1 LQQGPLYQQLLASV
15 TLLVMPY
22 LLLRAAALV
31 SLAFFANPPYK
42 YYLTGSAADVQTRT
56 TPGFALVGGGKDVD
70 SVCRWFLQRSGGGDI
85 VVLRASG
92 ADGYNSYMTG
102 LAPVDSVESL
112 VVATPE
118 AARDPFVADRIRK
131 AEALFIAGGD
141 QWNYVRV
148 WNHTPVSEAIQ
159 YLIDKGVPV
168 GGTSAGL
175 AVLGEYIYTAEKD
188 TVTSAQALANP
199 FDEHV
204 TVGTDF
210 LRIPAL
216 KGVVTDTHFHAR
228 DRMGRTLAFLSR
240 MLEGGKLSEA
250 RAIAIDERT
259 AALTEADGRIVVDGD
274 GCVYFIRV
282 RKPAEVLKHGVPLTF
297 HGVAVYRVAKGGGF
311 DLRAWTGNGGVAYT
325 LDVEN
330 GAIRSTQPGGGIY

>member
-1 LQQGPLYQQLLASV
+1 
-15 TLLVMPY
+15 MPY

-31 SLAFFANPPYK
+31 SLAFFADPPYK
-42 YYLTGSAADVQTRT
+42 YYLTGNAADVQTKT
-56 TPGFALVGGGKDVD
+56 APGFALVGGGQDVD
-70 SVCRWFLQRSGGGDI
+70 SVFRWFLLRSGGGDV

-92 ADGYNSYMTG
+92 ADGYNSYMRD
-102 LAPVDSVESL
+102 LVPVDSVESL

-175 AVLGEYIYTAEKD
+175 AVLGEYIFTAEKD

-199 FDEHV
+199 FDERV
-204 TVGTDF
+204 TVGAGF

-216 KGVVTDTHFHAR
+216 KGVITDTHFHAR
-228 DRMGRTLAFLSR
+228 DRMGRTLAFLAR
-240 MLEGGKLSEA
+240 MLEGGKLAEA

-259 AALTEADGRIVVDGD
+259 AALTEADGRIAIDGD
-274 GCVYFIRV
+274 GCVYFIRA
-282 RKPAEVLKHGVPLTF
+282 RKPCEVSRPGAPLTLY
-297 HGVAVYRVAKGGGF
+297 GVAAYRVSRGGDF
-311 DLRAWTGNGGVAYT
+311 DLKTWTGHGGVAYM

-330 GAIRSTQPGGGIY
+330 GAIRSSQAGGGVY

>member
-1 LQQGPLYQQLLASV
+1 MLHP
-15 TLLVMPY
+15 
-22 LLLRAAALV
+22 LLRAAALV
-31 SLAFFANPPYK
+31 FLVFFADPPYK
-42 YYLTGSAADVQTRT
+42 YYLTGNAADVQTRT
-56 TPGFALVGGGKDVD
+56 TAGFALVGGGKDVD
-70 SVCRWFLQRSGGGDI
+70 SVFRWFLLRSGGGDV

-92 ADGYNSYMTG
+92 ADGYNSYMKQ
-102 LAPVDSVESL
+102 LVPVDSVESL

-118 AARDPFVADRIRK
+118 AAHDPFVANRIRK

-141 QWNYVRV
+141 QWNYIRV

-216 KGVVTDTHFHAR
+216 KGVITDTHFHAR

-240 MLEGGKLSEA
+240 MLEGGILSEA

-259 AALTEADGRIVVDGD
+259 AALTEADGRIVVDGE
-274 GCVYFIRV
+274 GCVYFIRA
-282 RKPAEVLKHGVPLTF
+282 RKPAEVSKPGVPLTF
-297 HGVAVYRVAKGGGF
+297 HGLAVYRVPKGGDF
-311 DLRAWTGNGGVAYT
+311 DLKAWTGHGGVAYS
-325 LDVEN
+325 LDVE
-330 GAIRSTQPGGGIY
+330 GGVVRSNQPGGGIY

>member
-1 LQQGPLYQQLLASV
+1 MRYPFSRVAVLWLL
-15 TLLVMPY
+15 TLSAWLIPC
-22 LLLRAAALV
+22 A
-31 SLAFFANPPYK
+31 AFFADTPYK
-42 YYLTGSAADVQTRT
+42 YYLTGSAVDVQTRT

-70 SVCRWFLQRSGGGDI
+70 SVFRWFLQRSGGGDV

-92 ADGYNSYMTG
+92 ADGYNPYMMG
-102 LAPVDSVESL
+102 LAQIDSVESL

-159 YLIDKGVPV
+159 YLIDKGVQV

-199 FDEHV
+199 FHERV
-204 TVGTDF
+204 TVGTGF

-216 KGVVTDTHFHAR
+216 KGVITDTHFHSR
-228 DRMGRTLAFLSR
+228 DRLGRTLAFLAR
-240 MLEGGKLSEA
+240 MLEGGKLVEA
-250 RAIAIDERT
+250 RAISIDERT
-259 AALTEADGRIVVDGD
+259 AALTEADGRIAVDGD
-274 GCVYFIRV
+274 RFVYFIRA
-282 RKPAEVLKHGVPLTF
+282 RKPAEVLKPGAPLTI
-297 HGVAVYRVAKGGGF
+297 HGVAVYRVPKGGDF
-311 DLRAWTGNGGVAYT
+311 DLKTWTGHGGVAYT
-325 LDVEN
+325 LDVES

>member
-1 LQQGPLYQQLLASV
+1 
-15 TLLVMPY
+15 MPHPFS
-22 LLLRAAALV
+22 RIAVWALFLCIFLIP
-31 SLAFFANPPYK
+31 SSAFFADAPYK
-42 YYLTGSAADVQTRT
+42 YYLTGNGGDVQTST
-56 TPGFALVGGGKDVD
+56 TPGFALVGGGKDQD
-70 SVCRWFLQRSGGGDI
+70 SVFRWFLQRSGGGDV

-92 ADGYNSYMTG
+92 ADGYNPYMKG

-118 AARDPFVADRIRK
+118 AARDPFVAGRIRK

-175 AVLGEYIYTAEKD
+175 AVLGEYVFTAEKD
-188 TVTSAQALANP
+188 TVTSAKALADP
-199 FDEHV
+199 FDERV
-204 TVGTDF
+204 TVGTNF

-216 KGVVTDTHFHAR
+216 KGVITDTHFHAR

-240 MLEGGKLSEA
+240 MLHDGKLAEA

-259 AALTEADGRIVVDGD
+259 AALTEADGRIAVEGE
-274 GCVYFIRV
+274 GCVYFMRA
-282 RKPAEVLKHGVPLTF
+282 RKPAGVCKPGTPLTF
-297 HGVAVYRVAKGGGF
+297 HGVAVYRVPKGGDF
-311 DLRAWTGNGGVAYT
+311 DLKTWTGHGGAAYA
-325 LDVEN
+325 LDVED
-330 GAIRSTQPGGGIY
+330 GAIRSTQPGGTVY

>member
-1 LQQGPLYQQLLASV
+1 MGMSLA
-15 TLLVMPY
+15 
-22 LLLRAAALV
+22 LLRVRLTPSLVLFSCLIPCAAFGAD
-31 SLAFFANPPYK
+31 APYK

-70 SVCRWFLQRSGGGDI
+70 SVFRWFLRRSGGGDV

-92 ADGYNSYMTG
+92 ADGYNSYMMG
-102 LAPVDSVESL
+102 LAPIDSVESL

-131 AEALFIAGGD
+131 AEALFLAGGD
-141 QWNYVRV
+141 QWNYIRV

-175 AVLGEYIYTAEKD
+175 AVLGEYIYTAAQD
-188 TVTSAQALANP
+188 TVTSARALANP
-199 FDEHV
+199 FDERV

-216 KGVVTDTHFHAR
+216 QGVLTDTHFHAR
-228 DRMGRTLAFLSR
+228 DRMGRTLVFLSR
-240 MLEGGKLSEA
+240 MLESGKLAEA

-259 AALTEADGRIVVDGD
+259 AALTEADGRVAVEGD
-274 GCVYFIRV
+274 GSVYFLRA
-282 RKPAEVLKHGVPLTF
+282 RKPAEVCKPGAPLTF
-297 HGVAVYRVAKGGGF
+297 HGVAVYRVPKGGDF
-311 DLRAWTGNGGVAYT
+311 DLKAWTGHGGVAYT
-325 LDVEN
+325 LAVEN
-330 GAIRSTQPGGGIY
+330 GAIRSTQAAGAIY

>member
-1 LQQGPLYQQLLASV
+1 
-15 TLLVMPY
+15 MPY
-22 LLLRAAALV
+22 PLSRVAAPR
-31 SLAFFANPPYK
+31 SLMLFCWLIPCAAFQAGTPYR

-70 SVCRWFLQRSGGGDI
+70 SVFRWFLQRSGGGDV

-92 ADGYNSYMTG
+92 ADGYNSYMMG
-102 LAPVDSVESL
+102 LAKIDSVESL

-168 GGTSAGL
+168 GGASAGL

-188 TVTSAQALANP
+188 TVSSAQALANP
-199 FDEHV
+199 FDERV
-204 TVGTDF
+204 TVGAGF

-216 KGVVTDTHFHAR
+216 KGVITDTHFHAR
-228 DRMGRTLAFLSR
+228 DRMGRTLAFLAR
-240 MLEGGKLSEA
+240 MLEGGKLAEA

-259 AALTEADGRIVVDGD
+259 AALTEADGRIAIDGD
-274 GCVYFIRV
+274 GSVYFIRA
-282 RKPAEVLKHGVPLTF
+282 RKPAEVSRPGIPLTLY
-297 HGVAVYRVAKGGGF
+297 GVAVYRVSKGGDF
-311 DLRAWTGNGGVAYT
+311 DLKTWTGHGGVAYM

-330 GAIRSTQPGGGIY
+330 GAIRSTQAGGGIY

>member
-1 LQQGPLYQQLLASV
+1 MCMSYPSSRVAVLRS
-15 TLLVMPY
+15 LVLFSWLIPC
-22 LLLRAAALV
+22 A
-31 SLAFFANPPYK
+31 AFFADTPYK
-42 YYLTGSAADVQTRT
+42 YYLTGSSADVQTRT
-56 TPGFALVGGGKDVD
+56 TPGYALVGGGKDVD
-70 SVCRWFLQRSGGGDI
+70 SVFRWFLQRSGGGDV

-92 ADGYNSYMTG
+92 ADGYNSYMMG
-102 LAPVDSVESL
+102 LAKIDSVESL

-188 TVTSAQALANP
+188 TVTSAHALANP
-199 FDEHV
+199 FDERV
-204 TVGTDF
+204 TVGTGF

-216 KGVVTDTHFHAR
+216 KGIITDTHFHAR
-228 DRMGRTLAFLSR
+228 DRLGRTLVFLSR
-240 MLEGGKLSEA
+240 MLEDGKLAEA

-259 AALTEADGRIVVDGD
+259 AALTEADGRMVVVGD
-274 GCVYFIRV
+274 GSVYFIRA
-282 RKPAEVLKHGVPLTF
+282 RKPAEVCQPGTPLTF
-297 HGVAVYRVAKGGGF
+297 HGVAVYRVPQGGDF
-311 DLRAWTGNGGVAYT
+311 DLKAWTGHGGVAYT

>member
-1 LQQGPLYQQLLASV
+1 
-15 TLLVMPY
+15 MPRFRA
-22 LLLRAAALV
+22 LLLTISVIPAAFSAD
-31 SLAFFANPPYK
+31 PPYR
-42 YYLTGSAADVQTRT
+42 YFLTGNAADVQTRT
-56 TPGFALVGGGKDVD
+56 TPGFALVGGGKDQD
-70 SVCRWFLQRSGGGDI
+70 AVCRWFLQRSGGGDI

-92 ADGYNSYMTG
+92 ADGYNSYFKD
-102 LAPVDSVESL
+102 LVPVDSVETL
-112 VVATPE
+112 VVSTPE

-175 AVLGEYIYTAEKD
+175 AVLAEDVYTAEKD

-199 FDEHV
+199 FHERV

-210 LRIPAL
+210 LHIPAL
-216 KGVVTDTHFHAR
+216 KGAITDSHFHAR
-228 DRMGRTLAFLSR
+228 DRMGRTLVFLAR
-240 MLEGGKLSEA
+240 MLDGGKLAEA
-250 RAIAIDERT
+250 RAIAVDERT
-259 AALTEADGRIVVDGD
+259 AALTEKDGRMTVEGEGSV
-274 GCVYFIRV
+274 FMIRA
-282 RKPAEVLKHGVPLTF
+282 RKPAEILKPGTPLTF
-297 HGVAVYRVAKGGGF
+297 HAISVYRIPRGGDF
-311 DLRAWTGNGGVAYT
+311 DLQTWTGHGGAAYT

-330 GAIRSTQPGGGIY
+330 GAIHSTQSGGGIY